1 MEAYNQF
8 IQKLKNIF
16 TDSATIKILNKYYNE
31 DDTIKKDK
39 CLLFIKLIDEYDN
52 DSFMNCKI
60 KIFSH
65 KNENTLTISN
75 CLFGPDLSIKN
86 LLNNQTNEIKIIIW
100 NYMHTIYKTYK
111 EHENIKN
118 ESNEL
123 IKTKLY
129 ELLGDKEGIIILNDD
144 TTNMINDISD
154 AFNSLIENISNPSE
168 LMKNIVKLS
177 HKISQKY
184 SKMIKEGNIEIDK
197 ILNILISKLPG
208 MEGTN
213 SEFTNN
219 IFSNITKIFENKQND
234 QQLVIIDEN
243 FSTADVKLGEPE
255 ESNNLLSNMKIGS
268 VLKMADKLGFIPN
281 AFETNNNLTNINE
294 NNLINITN
302 ESSFDQMP
310 DLSKL
315 MNIITKITDDNTNL
329 NDIKNEMLDFVH
341 KNLGINLDS
350 FTNDIENQLVINE
363 SST

>member
-1 MEAYNQF
+1 METYNQF

-16 TDSATIKILNKYYNE
+16 TDAATIKILNKYNN
-31 DDTIKKDK
+31 DDDKIKKEK
-39 CLLFIKLIDEYDN
+39 CLLFIKLIDEYDE

-65 KNENTLTISN
+65 KNKNTLAISN

-100 NYMHTIYKTYK
+100 NYMHIIYKTYK
-111 EHENIKN
+111 EHETIKN
-118 ESNEL
+118 ESNEV

-129 ELLGDKEGIIILNDD
+129 ELLGDSKGTINLNDD

-154 AFNSLIENISNPSE
+154 AFNALIDNISNPSE
-168 LMKNIVKLS
+168 LMKNIVKIS
-177 HKISQKY
+177 HKISHKY

-208 MEGTN
+208 MEGNTN
-213 SEFTNN
+213 EFTNN
-219 IFSNITKIFENKQND
+219 IFSNINKIFEKNNNNE
-234 QQLVIIDEN
+234 LIIIDEN
-243 FSTADVKLGEPE
+243 FSTANVKLGDTPE
-255 ESNNLLSNMKIGS
+255 TNNLLSNMKIGS

-281 AFETNNNLTNINE
+281 TFESSNNSTSTNET
-294 NNLINITN
+294 NLINIAN

-310 DLSKL
+310 DIGKL
-315 MNIITKITDDNTNL
+315 MNIITKITDDNSNI
-329 NDIKNEMLDFVH
+329 NDIKNEMSDFVH

-350 FTNDIENQLVINE
+350 FTNELEEQFKVE